1 MGIDMLRLQP
11 TRDPLCDELRT
22 VITFDIHRSATLRKQ
37 PPQHLD
43 NILCRDRASTV
54 DSQALPRVF
63 IENCQALQPSSI
75 GSLVMDKVIAPDM
88 IRMRRTGRRGRARA
102 HGASFAR
109 FPDDLQPLVLPDAAD
124 RLAIHPPL
132 FSL

>member
-22 VITFDIHRSATLRKQ
+22 VITFDVHRSATLRKQ

-43 NILCRDRASTV
+43 NLLCRDRASTV

-75 GSLVMDKVIAPDM
+75 GGLVMDKVIAPDM
-88 IRMRRTGRRGRARA
+88 IGMRRPGWRRRACA
-102 HGASFAR
+102 HGAPLTR
-109 FPDDLQPLVLPDAAD
+109 LLDDL
-124 RLAIHPPL
+124 
-132 FSL
+132 